1 MTTGTLHAPCSTMA
15 QIKVLLVEGNEGD
28 TRRTPVDDVLQL
40 LSPQTIQK
48 NIELVAMV
56 SARVPDG
63 LHCVQSGIDDCLE
76 QAS

>member
-1 MTTGTLHAPCSTMA
+1 MA

-48 NIELVAMV
+48 TSNLSEWCPPEFRMDFTVCN
-56 SARVPDG
+56 P
-63 LHCVQSGIDDCLE
+63 E
-76 QAS
+76 